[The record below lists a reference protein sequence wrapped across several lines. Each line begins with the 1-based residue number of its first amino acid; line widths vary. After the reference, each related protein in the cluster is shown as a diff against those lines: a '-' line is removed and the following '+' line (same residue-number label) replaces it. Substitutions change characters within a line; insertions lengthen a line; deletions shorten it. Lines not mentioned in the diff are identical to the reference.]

1 MEILTQIVNGT
12 LDGESLQPS
21 VDNTLNSPMT
31 VVFKNKDTKTIEI
44 GSISKAHSHVHF
56 FGLGSNVPES
66 KTFNIIDLLSVLFL
80 INCVFG
86 ILYFKLVNHLKSIC
100 LDRWL
105 HEEPTISIRN
115 FWNDFDG
122 VFQSHGG
129 SELEILKR
137 IFKLL
142 YIE

>member
-1 MEILTQIVNGT
+1 M
-12 LDGESLQPS
+12 
-21 VDNTLNSPMT
+21 
-31 VVFKNKDTKTIEI
+31 FKNKDTKPIEI
-44 GSISKAHSHVHF
+44 GSISKAYSHVHF

-86 ILYFKLVNHLKSIC
+86 ILYFKLVYHLKSIC
-100 LDRWL
+100 LDRRL

>member
-31 VVFKNKDTKTIEI
+31 VVFKNKDTKSIEI
-44 GSISKAHSHVHF
+44 GSISKAYSHVHF

-86 ILYFKLVNHLKSIC
+86 CEMRS
-100 LDRWL
+100 
-105 HEEPTISIRN
+105 
-115 FWNDFDG
+115 
-122 VFQSHGG
+122 
-129 SELEILKR
+129 
-137 IFKLL
+137 
-142 YIE
+142 